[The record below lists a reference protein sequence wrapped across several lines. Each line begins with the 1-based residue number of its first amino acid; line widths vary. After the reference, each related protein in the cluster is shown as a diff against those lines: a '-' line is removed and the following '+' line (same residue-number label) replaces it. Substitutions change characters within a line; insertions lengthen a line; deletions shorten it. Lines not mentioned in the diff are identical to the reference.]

1 MELHEEENF
10 LQVFSILG
18 QLRGSKYF
26 LYLELDNLVKI
37 RINLLGHPAPFESIF
52 SLLLDPFGSLMLSN
66 ILLEAPEA
74 WQEHQ
79 IPETCKNVIHF
90 LANLLCI

>member
-1 MELHEEENF
+1 MNWHNKQRESFQPVLLCTLCIF
-10 LQVFSILG
+10 I
-18 QLRGSKYF
+18 
-26 LYLELDNLVKI
+26 DNLVKI
-37 RINLLGHPAPFESIF
+37 RINLLEHPAPFESIF

-90 LANLLCI
+90 FLANLLCI